1 MEAAVVSGLK
11 CYQTVL
17 VTIDFSPVAV
27 TLFSF
32 YSYSFPSVTQHGIQT
47 ARKLTQLPNK
57 TCFFGKSE
65 ELARYLFFSPKLLIK
80 ADCGKGRDIFT
91 IFIHDLYGHKCP
103 KESWVILP
111 SHGMKNVSEI
121 GCLPYLIFKEKDR

>member
-1 MEAAVVSGLK
+1 MESKQQENLHNYLIKPASLESLRSL
-11 CYQTVL
+11 L
-17 VTIDFSPVAV
+17 VIF
-27 TLFSF
+27 F
-32 YSYSFPSVTQHGIQT
+32 FP
-47 ARKLTQLPNK
+47 
-57 TCFFGKSE
+57 
-65 ELARYLFFSPKLLIK
+65 PKLLIK

-111 SHGMKNVSEI
+111 SRGMKNVSEI